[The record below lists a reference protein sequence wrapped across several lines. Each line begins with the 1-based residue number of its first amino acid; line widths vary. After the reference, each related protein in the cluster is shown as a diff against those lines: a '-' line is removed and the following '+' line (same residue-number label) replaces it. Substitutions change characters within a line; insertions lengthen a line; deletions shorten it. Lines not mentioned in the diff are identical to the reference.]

1 MMPLPYDTVYAL
13 NICALQIFIC
23 TSTNQKETDMSIYQH
38 LSTHESN
45 ENNESCFFF
54 DIVGKSVIHLFIYTL

>member
-1 MMPLPYDTVYAL
+1 MTQFMLWTSVRYRFSY
-13 NICALQIFIC
+13 
-23 TSTNQKETDMSIYQH
+23 TSTNQKETDMCIYQH

-54 DIVGKSVIHLFIYTL
+54 FDIVGKSVIHLFIYTL